1 VDATVGTRQTYATIG
16 YLRLNRD
23 IDVLEDLEDR
33 EEIRAGGRVGI
44 ARYWSVWGSA
54 IVDLTNRAE
63 DPLSRSDGFT
73 PIRHR
78 AGVAYQDDCLDL
90 GVTWRR
96 DYRNVG
102 DARSGNSYLLTLSL
116 KNLGR

>member
-1 VDATVGTRQTYATIG
+1 MKLYGVPG
-16 YLRLNRD
+16 
-23 IDVLEDLEDR
+23 
-33 EEIRAGGRVGI
+33 
-44 ARYWSVWGSA
+44 WGSA

-63 DPLSRSDGFT
+63 DPLSTSDGFS

-78 AGVAYQDDCLDL
+78 LGVAYEDDCLNL
-90 GVTWRR
+90 GLAWKR